1 MLTQFEFSLIWDWAH
16 PPSYILSSIGN
27 SDDWGISV
35 HQSLRDRDIFKKGKK
50 KKKERRS
57 DEGKEGKKEERKRRQ
72 WVGEG
77 REGIGRWQRR
87 KTDTN
92 SVWRKGACKIT
103 FLQFLEWMAAY
114 IVHCWA
120 YWEWILASPP
130 SSPPLQSSLFNLRE
144 SLGLDLC
151 VIDGC

>member
-1 MLTQFEFSLIWDWAH
+1 MVIPFEFSLTQDWAH
-16 PPSYILSSIGN
+16 PPSYILSSTRN

-35 HQSLRDRDIFKKGKK
+35 HQSLRDRDIFKKGR
-50 KKKERRS
+50 KEGWR
-57 DEGKEGKKEERKRRQ
+57 EGGKEGRKEEKAVSGGGKGKNRKVTEKENRYKLCLD
-72 WVGEG
+72 
-77 REGIGRWQRR
+77 R
-87 KTDTN
+87 K
-92 SVWRKGACKIT
+92 VACKIT

-120 YWEWILASPP
+120 CWEWTLASPP

-144 SLGLDLC
+144 SLGLELC